1 MTTSHTAGGK
11 AFMYKE
17 HRRYHNKEGEEV
29 TAPPAVE
36 VMWQCPDP
44 KSGPALVSV
53 NFKLRGDTSWRK
65 LRYSLK
71 ESAIR

>member
-17 HRRYHNKEGEEV
+17 HRRYNKEGEEV